1 MSENKLYI
9 REIVELLLSDFKG
22 TKNELIPILQ
32 CVQKQFGY
40 LPESAMQEIARYVSI
55 PESKVYATATFYSEF
70 RFKPIGEKHISV
82 CKGTACHIRG
92 AGKIQETIERQ
103 LGITEGETTAD
114 RQYSL
119 ETVACIGCCALA
131 PCMTVNK
138 ETVHGNL
145 TPRKAVSIITEPVME
160 EEKHAVKNLAG

>member
-1 MSENKLYI
+1 MSKHEVYH
-9 REIVELLLSDFKG
+9 REKVEMLLSDFKG

-32 CVQKQFGY
+32 RVQQQFGY
-40 LPESAMQEIARYVSI
+40 LPESAMLEIARYVSI

-82 CKGTACHIRG
+82 CQGTACHIRG
-92 AGKIQETIERQ
+92 AGKIQETIERH
-103 LGITEGETTAD
+103 LGIRVGETTAD

-138 ETVHGNL
+138 ETVHGGL
-145 TPRKAVSIITEPVME
+145 TSRRAVSILTEPVVE
-160 EEKHAVKNLAG
+160 EEKHAAKNLAR

>member
-1 MSENKLYI
+1 MSEEKLYI
-9 REIVELLLSDFKG
+9 HKNVEFLLSDFNG

-32 CVQKQFGY
+32 RVQKQFGY
-40 LPESAMQEIARYVSI
+40 LPESAMLEIARYVSI
-55 PESKVYATATFYSEF
+55 PESKVYAAATFYSEF
-70 RFKPIGEKHISV
+70 RFNPIGEKHISV
-82 CKGTACHIRG
+82 CKGTACHIQG

-103 LGITEGETTAD
+103 LGITVGETTAD

-145 TPRKAVSIITEPVME
+145 TPRKAVSIITEPVVE
-160 EEKHAVKNLAG
+160 EEKHAVKNLTG